1 MLWRTAIA
9 NERDCEGIL
18 FRPACVS
25 HVRAAAGFFEET
37 VDEAQG
43 GSAGEPRCGV
53 SGVEFSCPLSKDRG
67 YWGGRERWPLC

>member
-1 MLWRTAIA
+1 VQGKLAPVSG
-9 NERDCEGIL
+9 N
-18 FRPACVS
+18 ACAVCDGATVG
-25 HVRAAAGFFEET
+25 HVCAAAGFFEET

-53 SGVEFSCPLSKDRG
+53 SGVEFSCPLAKDRG